1 MLMRFRRL
9 CFATLLAAVAAA
21 AANPTLELRGLIDP
35 PTRAMVGLYGS
46 THPFQH
52 HTLSDSK
59 GRFRFKNLPE
69 GTYPISVFDPRRGES
84 RRTVEVTKSFATEK
98 GRIEVTIPFQPSKDE
113 RDRTALRSNT
123 VNARELSV
131 SPKASNLMQKARNKL
146 GESQSAAAVGD
157 LQEAVRIS
165 PQFVDAW
172 NLLGTISYQRG
183 EYDQAEKYFRSAL
196 EHDDDA
202 FEPTVNLGG
211 TLLSMG
217 RHEEAFRYN
226 QFAVLDRPESAL
238 ANSQMGM
245 NHFFLGDQ
253 QKALDYLNKAKRL
266 DPSHFSNPQLVLAEI
281 YVAQGRLEEAI
292 IELEDILKR
301 HPDSE
306 MAERIPESIERL
318 KAGSATTGFSAR

>member
-1 MLMRFRRL
+1 MSMRFRRL
-9 CFATLLAAVAAA
+9 CFATLLAGVAAA
-21 AANPTLELRGLIDP
+21 AADATLELRGRIDP
-35 PTRAMVGLYGS
+35 PVRAMVGLHGS
-46 THPFQH
+46 THPFQQ

-59 GRFRFKNLPE
+59 GRFRFKKLPE
-69 GTYPISVFDPRRGES
+69 GTYTISVFDPRRGES
-84 RRTVEVTKSFATEK
+84 RRTVEVTESFAKDK
-98 GRIEVTIPFQPSKDE
+98 GRIEVTIPFQPSKNE

-131 SPKASNLMQKARNKL
+131 SPKASNLMRKARNKL
-146 GESQSAAAVGD
+146 GKSQSDAAVSD

-165 PQFVDAW
+165 PQFVKAW

-245 NHFFLGDQ
+245 NHFFLGDH

-266 DPSHFSNPQLVLAEI
+266 DPSHFSNPQFVLAEI
-281 YVAQGRLEEAI
+281 YAAQGRLEEAI
-292 IELEDILKR
+292 SELQDILKR

-306 MAERIPESIERL
+306 MAERIRESIERL
-318 KAGSATTGFSAR
+318 KAAKSSTGLPR